1 MKREFVYMYVPRS
14 TTSGVTGILSRAI
27 SGDGTDLSS
36 GVSTLFTPKGG
47 TRDGNAI
54 LVLGTWLV
62 EDDLRRRS
70 LSGVPGGEILR

>member
-1 MKREFVYMYVPRS
+1 MKREFIYVPRS
-14 TTSGVTGILSRAI
+14 TTSGVTDILSRAI

-36 GVSTLFTPKGG
+36 GVRTLFTPKGG

-70 LSGVPGGEILR
+70 LSGVPGGDILR